1 VLAAAFCHICRMPSA
16 RALAAIAVAVTLALA
31 APARA
36 GQADSDAGLRA
47 IVEELLAA
55 GKAGDATRVEAICR
69 QMVLPD
75 HEAWFRRVFGAEL
88 APKLA
93 AEYKRLIDQLEKE
106 FDGLL
111 AQVIK
116 ENRTTVRVRSFRRA
130 DDADANGHQKRALR
144 AMKSKLTLYSARLAR
159 AEDKVGGIHFYSFVH
174 VGGSFRFLGKMKAL
188 GE

>member
-1 VLAAAFCHICRMPSA
+1 M
-16 RALAAIAVAVTLALA
+16 RAPRTLAPLA
-31 APARA
+31 LVATLLTGASATA
-36 GQADSDAGLRA
+36 GKPDSPEGLKA
-47 IVEELLAA
+47 VIEELLAA
-55 GKAGDATRVEAICR
+55 GKAGDATRVEAIAR
-69 QMVLPD
+69 GMVLPD

-93 AEYKRLIDQLEKE
+93 AEYEKLIATLEKE
-106 FDGLL
+106 FDALL

-116 ENRTTVRVRSFRRA
+116 ENRTTVRVRSYSSA

-144 AMKSKLTLYSARLAR
+144 AMKAKVTLYSARLTR

-174 VGGSFRFLGKMKAL
+174 TGGAFRFLGKMKAL

>member
-1 VLAAAFCHICRMPSA
+1 MHARPTFALLAVLVP
-16 RALAAIAVAVTLALA
+16 LALA

-36 GQADSDAGLRA
+36 GQPESDAGLKGV
-47 IVEELLAA
+47 IEELLAA

-75 HEAWFRRVFGAEL
+75 HETWFRRVFGAEL

-144 AMKSKLTLYSARLAR
+144 AMKAQVTLYSARLAR

-174 VGGSFRFLGKMKAL
+174 VGGAFRFLGKMKAL

>member
-1 VLAAAFCHICRMPSA
+1 MRTRPALTCLALLLP
-16 RALAAIAVAVTLALA
+16 LALA

-36 GQADSDAGLRA
+36 GEPESEAGLRSV
-47 IVEELLAA
+47 VEALLAA
-55 GKAGDATRVEAICR
+55 GKAGDAARVEAIAR
-69 QMVLPD
+69 GMVLPT
-75 HEAWFRRVFGAEL
+75 HEAWFRRVFGAEA

-93 AEYKRLIDQLEKE
+93 AEYERLIATLEKE
-106 FDGLL
+106 LDGLL

-116 ENRTTVRVRSFRRA
+116 ENRTTVRVRSFRKA

-144 AMKSKLTLYSARLAR
+144 AMKSKVTLYSARLAR

-174 VGGSFRFLGKMKAL
+174 VAGAFRFVGKMRSL